1 MLKESSKHEELE
13 VRFSPLHMDE
23 YLIKGNM
30 LIINFFKVT
39 PSFEDEGITT
49 IDGKQLKDYIKEK
62 LEELLKK

>member
-1 MLKESSKHEELE
+1 
-13 VRFSPLHMDE
+13 MDE

-62 LEELLKK
+62 LEELLQK